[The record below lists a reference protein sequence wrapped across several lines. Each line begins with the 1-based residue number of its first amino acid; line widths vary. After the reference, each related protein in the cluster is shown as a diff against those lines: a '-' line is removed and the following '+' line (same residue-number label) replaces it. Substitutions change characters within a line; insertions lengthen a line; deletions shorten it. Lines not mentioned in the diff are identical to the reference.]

1 MKKPEIKYD
10 LTIITVVDGKN
21 EEYTM
26 KTYNDLDTLVNDID
40 EFVDVIRITSE
51 IRKEENTGIHI
62 TNKEKIEMEDLI
74 QAVINYLYEKVTNK
88 HFITDNDVQL
98 LEIIYKV

>member
-10 LTIITVVDGKN
+10 LTIVTVVDGKN

-26 KTYNDLDTLVNDID
+26 KRYNDLDTLVNEID

-51 IRKEENTGIHI
+51 IRIEEKT
-62 TNKEKIEMEDLI
+62 KKSKKKK
-74 QAVINYLYEKVTNK
+74 KVG
-88 HFITDNDVQL
+88 L
-98 LEIIYKV
+98 LL

>member
-40 EFVDVIRITSE
+40 KFVDIIRITSE
-51 IRKEENTGIHI
+51 FRKKKTKNNIKRKKQTC
-62 TNKEKIEMEDLI
+62 
-74 QAVINYLYEKVTNK
+74 YC
-88 HFITDNDVQL
+88 
-98 LEIIYKV
+98 

>member
-10 LTIITVVDGKN
+10 LTIVTVVDGKN

-26 KTYNDLDTLVNDID
+26 KTYNDLDTLVNEID

-51 IRKEENTGIHI
+51 IRIEEKT
-62 TNKEKIEMEDLI
+62 KKSKKKK
-74 QAVINYLYEKVTNK
+74 KVG
-88 HFITDNDVQL
+88 L
-98 LEIIYKV
+98 LL

>member
-10 LTIITVVDGKN
+10 LTIITAVDGKN

-40 EFVDVIRITSE
+40 EFVDVIRMTSE
-51 IRKEENTGIHI
+51 IRIEEKSRLATLGGI
-62 TNKEKIEMEDLI
+62 
-74 QAVINYLYEKVTNK
+74 K
-88 HFITDNDVQL
+88 HEL
-98 LEIIYKV
+98 

>member
-40 EFVDVIRITSE
+40 KFVDIIRITSE
-51 IRKEENTGIHI
+51 FRKKKTKNNIKRKKQTC
-62 TNKEKIEMEDLI
+62 
-74 QAVINYLYEKVTNK
+74 Y
-88 HFITDNDVQL
+88 F
-98 LEIIYKV
+98 

>member
-26 KTYNDLDTLVNDID
+26 KTYNDLDTLVNEID
-40 EFVDVIRITSE
+40 KFVDIIRITSE
-51 IRKEENTGIHI
+51 FRNKKTKNNIKRKKQTC
-62 TNKEKIEMEDLI
+62 
-74 QAVINYLYEKVTNK
+74 Y
-88 HFITDNDVQL
+88 F
-98 LEIIYKV
+98 

>member
-51 IRKEENTGIHI
+51 IRKEENT
-62 TNKEKIEMEDLI
+62 KKSKKKKKVDL
-74 QAVINYLYEKVTNK
+74 
-88 HFITDNDVQL
+88 L
-98 LEIIYKV
+98 L

>member
-40 EFVDVIRITSE
+40 EFVDVIRMTSE
-51 IRKEENTGIHI
+51 IRIEENT
-62 TNKEKIEMEDLI
+62 KKSKKKKKVDL
-74 QAVINYLYEKVTNK
+74 
-88 HFITDNDVQL
+88 L
-98 LEIIYKV
+98 L

>member
-10 LTIITVVDGKN
+10 LTITTVVDGKN
-21 EEYTM
+21 EEHTM

-51 IRKEENTGIHI
+51 IRIEEKT
-62 TNKEKIEMEDLI
+62 KKSKKKK
-74 QAVINYLYEKVTNK
+74 KV
-88 HFITDNDVQL
+88 DWL
-98 LEIIYKV
+98 L